1 MGANSA
7 IRMKYHKQ
15 ICTAMTILGGI
26 LLIALTEF
34 HTESNAST
42 QTSNNDVSSSAT
54 VCMDNQQCYSM
65 TCDNGQP
72 CQIEKSPSNGSPLE
86 DKLDDIGDTL
96 DDVEDEFD

>member
-15 ICTAMTILGGI
+15 ICIAMTILGGI

-42 QTSNNDVSSSAT
+42 QTSNNDVSSTAT
-54 VCMDNQQCYSM
+54 VCMDNQQCYST

-72 CQIEKSPSNGSPLE
+72 CQIEGYTPEDRLE
-86 DKLDDIGDTL
+86 DIGDPL